1 MNKFFLGENLASGS
15 EIYITFDRWKVYVVR
30 KEMDLSFVN
39 FMKDGADYLIFLSE
53 SIGYTKDGT
62 EVFQLPKS
70 CYAQYLAIQH
80 MTM

>member
-1 MNKFFLGENLASGS
+1 MASGS

-53 SIGYTKDGT
+53 SIGYKM
-62 EVFQLPKS
+62 EQKYFNYPKIMLLP
-70 CYAQYLAIQH
+70 QYLAIQH

>member
-1 MNKFFLGENLASGS
+1 MASGS

-62 EVFQLPKS
+62 EVFQLPKIMLLH
-70 CYAQYLAIQH
+70 QYLAIQH

>member
-1 MNKFFLGENLASGS
+1 MASGS

-62 EVFQLPKS
+62 EVFQYPQKLLLP
-70 CYAQYLAIQH
+70 QYLAIQH